1 MEAMTRKLME
11 EFTGNYF
18 EKLFYFCLKKTGDSN
33 EAEELT
39 SDITLNIIAA
49 LQKGIVPVSFS
60 GWVWQI
66 ARNRYS
72 AWADRKR
79 KVRETD
85 IGSDISEIE
94 LADEKTDV
102 EGSWFHNEDLRLLR
116 RELSFI
122 TSAYRNIIVAYYIED
137 KSIRDIGHM
146 LGLPDG
152 TVKSKLFRAREM
164 LKEGMKMARE
174 FGVMSY
180 RPEKVGFICSCSA
193 FGKSGEP
200 WSYLNRLLCKN
211 ILLAAYRTPSTAEE
225 LAVEIGVAL
234 PYMEDELKQL
244 TEGTLLRKN
253 GKRYET
259 SFFIISARAQD
270 KIYSHLK
277 GLTPELTE
285 SIIEALEY
293 KVICLDKNDV
303 RWHEEYQPYEDMKWT
318 LLMKETDK
326 ISEGV
331 IKDARIS
338 VRGSGEKPG
347 YTLRPNGGKWDIAG
361 FEEYEGEVPEQVG
374 EHGSREQKALS
385 EEGILFGQYRFAW
398 QGICRKTPDWLN
410 FEEIHTLGR
419 MARKEKDGLPGEIL
433 DRLQELGYVKKTEQ
447 GFSPA
452 IMVTR
457 EPSVISRDTDSVS
470 RLTGEQA
477 AEYEKLRKKAKD
489 IAGRQYEFARKV
501 IYEEVPEFLK
511 EDFYQIDFAVENLFC
526 LRGAVLE
533 EALRRGYLAYD
544 PADDRRMLGVYMAV
558 NS

>member
-39 SDITLNIIAA
+39 SDITVNIIAA

-72 AWADRKR
+72 AWADRRR

-253 GKRYET
+253 GK
-259 SFFIISARAQD
+259 
-270 KIYSHLK
+270 
-277 GLTPELTE
+277 
-285 SIIEALEY
+285 
-293 KVICLDKNDV
+293 
-303 RWHEEYQPYEDMKWT
+303 
-318 LLMKETDK
+318 
-326 ISEGV
+326 
-331 IKDARIS
+331 
-338 VRGSGEKPG
+338 
-347 YTLRPNGGKWDIAG
+347 
-361 FEEYEGEVPEQVG
+361 
-374 EHGSREQKALS
+374 
-385 EEGILFGQYRFAW
+385 
-398 QGICRKTPDWLN
+398 
-410 FEEIHTLGR
+410 
-419 MARKEKDGLPGEIL
+419 
-433 DRLQELGYVKKTEQ
+433 
-447 GFSPA
+447 
-452 IMVTR
+452 
-457 EPSVISRDTDSVS
+457 
-470 RLTGEQA
+470 
-477 AEYEKLRKKAKD
+477 
-489 IAGRQYEFARKV
+489 
-501 IYEEVPEFLK
+501 
-511 EDFYQIDFAVENLFC
+511 
-526 LRGAVLE
+526 
-533 EALRRGYLAYD
+533 
-544 PADDRRMLGVYMAV
+544 
-558 NS
+558 